1 MEGGRGSGTRTHTL
15 LLATDFES
23 VKSTSYIIPPFGRV
37 TKLVYGLQE
46 PHPQGFLGLYVIQS
60 GLTPN

>member
-46 PHPQGFLGLYVIQS
+46 PHPQGF
-60 GLTPN
+60 

>member
-37 TKLVYGLQE
+37 TKLAIANLQE
-46 PHPQGFLGLYVIQS
+46 PHPQGF
-60 GLTPN
+60 